1 MNDRNAIGGA
11 RDTLRVAIVAD
22 ERRATRRLSL
32 TLGQLAG
39 RGVRGCELELIAG
52 GGDPAAAL
60 AAGRCDL
67 IHVCTAGALGRRA
80 LGHGRT
86 LGLPLLVDYDP
97 QAPRPHYTDA
107 SAVLSPSHTAD
118 AALELL
124 GIDAVRVVR
133 WRPGVD
139 AQHFHPA
146 RYAPD
151 SLPEPV
157 PHPPAA
163 LAFNVLYVGALHRDH
178 GTQLLA
184 EAFLVA
190 RDRDPRLRLVLAGSG
205 PEEPLLRARLGRQAS
220 FLGELASEQLAHVYA
235 SADLLVV
242 TSGADPFGDTVL
254 EAHASGLPV
263 LAVDAGAPS
272 ELIENGRT
280 GCLVAPE
287 PPALAAALRG
297 LARRATLLERL
308 ATGGLR
314 ATRERTWEASLAQLA
329 GAYVLAAGIAGL
341 PSATGEVAR
350 AA

>member
-22 ERRATRRLSL
+22 ERRAARRLSL
-32 TLGQLAG
+32 TLGQLAA
-39 RGVRGCELELIAG
+39 RGARGCELELIAG
-52 GGDPAAAL
+52 GSDPVAAL

-86 LGLPLLVDYDP
+86 LGLPVLVDYDP

-107 SAVLSPSHTAD
+107 SAVLSPSRTAD

-124 GIDAVRVVR
+124 GIDTVRVVR

-139 AQHFHPA
+139 VQYFHPA

-151 SLPEPV
+151 SLPGPA
-157 PHPPAA
+157 PHPSAGPP
-163 LAFNVLYVGALHRDH
+163 FNVLHVGALHRDQ
-178 GTQLLA
+178 GIELLA

-205 PEEPLLRARLGRQAS
+205 PEEPLLRARLGRQAA
-220 FLGELASEQLAHVYA
+220 FLGELASEQLARVYA

-242 TSGADPFGDTVL
+242 ANGADPFGDTVL

-263 LAVDAGAPS
+263 LAVDVGAAS

-280 GCLVAPE
+280 GCLVPPD

-297 LARRATLLERL
+297 LARRATLLELL

-314 ATRERTWEASLAQLA
+314 ATPERTWEGSLAQLA
-329 GAYVLAAGIAGL
+329 GAYVLAAGIAAL